1 MERDMNQSVQ
11 VWMPAILALFGSLIV
26 VVITAWLNT
35 KTLSAQIEAM
45 RAEMKQH
52 IAEAELRITKEIIEV
67 RARVERLEEQR
78 GRSRMVKIFKCAERS
93 RSSMMDVEDDHNHMR
108 AAFGLRDRIG
118 QPGTPARE

>member
-45 RAEMKQH
+45 RAEVKQH